1 VIQRS
6 FLIACWE
13 SSDMAWRTGARLYHE
28 IWPLVLARVEAGE
41 FRDEFVRDLL
51 TLFLDRDVDPAD
63 LVGLHPEVDRA
74 LQTTVEGDD
83 EAGEWRPVEG
93 EEGEWRP
100 SQP

>member
-1 VIQRS
+1 
-6 FLIACWE
+6 
-13 SSDMAWRTGARLYHE
+13 MAWRTGARLFQE

-63 LVGLHPEVDRA
+63 LVGLNPEVDQA
-74 LQTTVEGDD
+74 LQATVEGDD